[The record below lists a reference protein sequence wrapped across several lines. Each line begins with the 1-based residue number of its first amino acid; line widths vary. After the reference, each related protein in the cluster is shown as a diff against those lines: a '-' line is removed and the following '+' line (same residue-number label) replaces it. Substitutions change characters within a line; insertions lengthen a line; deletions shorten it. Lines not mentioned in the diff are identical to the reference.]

1 LTEINNRETP
11 TRQTLPFGQHIKAM
25 IKGGL
30 QNLPVDE
37 TEAFLKALS
46 SVSKFA
52 FDEHFCDFA
61 SKIHPCFNILQL
73 VDPAFKSTDGML
85 NDYDDHFFNQNGL
98 AGFLEKYPLV
108 NSLQQDMLQQLTAFE
123 TELHNHLQTDTDSL
137 SQLFNNNQPISFPV
151 KISTN
156 QGDLHNGGKSTA
168 IVEFTSGL
176 KIVYKP
182 RSGAMDV
189 AFNTFISQVA
199 ADTGI
204 ELKTARV
211 LDRGSYFWM
220 EYIAHLPVA
229 SASKLSEYYTQCGAL
244 LAVVFLLGGT
254 DFHFENIVACGKHP
268 VLIDLECLF
277 GATAEM
283 QEGIYSVNNTG
294 LVPANIYLGEQD
306 APIDNSGFGAWGRQ
320 VSGIDRWAWVN
331 TGTDALRL
339 EKQKGIFTADK
350 NQPLYDGAAVSPQ
363 NYLAEIT
370 DGFKRACNWFI
381 TNRDSLDT
389 PGAAF
394 SNFKDKPLRVIVRY
408 TMNYLFIIENSLN
421 ADALL
426 SEEVRKQEIYR
437 SLNEFPTAT
446 LLPPQIKAL
455 VNDAEFEAIKRMNVP
470 LFTGNT
476 SKLHVRESGD
486 YPEWAF
492 FETTPYQFTL
502 SRIRSFDAGKM
513 ERQVSLITSA
523 FAARY
528 GAGKVTGPPHT
539 DKNLIRYNRASI
551 SKETQLIAEGI
562 LSSAIKNNDTF
573 SWNGYTADAGNKLI
587 LGQLSPMLYDGSLGI
602 ACFLHTVDG
611 NANKQLIDTIIAAEV
626 KRAFK
631 TPVDI
636 SFASGLAG
644 LLYALV
650 KTHRTDNDN
659 LQKAIALSRL
669 IEPAD
674 IRRDTKYDVMAGSA
688 GLLLSLA
695 ALYKAEGPADV
706 LELMVTI
713 AHHLLQAR
721 VMDSA
726 SRTLTWRSEQF
737 DRPLTG
743 FSHGASGIA
752 CALLTLFDITG
763 IQQYKQA
770 FYQSIQF
777 ENYYRNA
784 ERTNWCDLRK
794 AGYDCK
800 TAWCHGAPGIGLA
813 RLHAYRILKDE
824 ALLRDV
830 ETAIATTKKHLLSDT
845 DFYCC
850 GNTGRIDFLI
860 EAAQVLGR
868 PALLQDA
875 RKALVAIISRKN
887 TRGWYQT
894 YDAESVGM
902 QNPSLFR
909 GAAGIG
915 YTLIRSMQPGKVPC
929 LGLLA

>member
-1 LTEINNRETP
+1 MTDINDSKI
-11 TRQTLPFGQHIKAM
+11 QTLPFGQHIKTM
-25 IKGGL
+25 LQTGL
-30 QNLPVDE
+30 QNLRDDE
-37 TEAFLKALS
+37 IEDFFKALS
-46 SVSKFA
+46 LVSKFA

-61 SKIHPCFNILQL
+61 SKTHPCFNILQL
-73 VDPAFKSTDGML
+73 VDPAFKSTDEIL
-85 NDYDDHFFNQNGL
+85 NDYDDHFFNHGGL

-108 NSLQQDMLQQLTAFE
+108 NTLQQDMLLQLTTFKS
-123 TELHNHLQTDTDSL
+123 ELYNHILIDTDSL
-137 SQLFNNNQPISFPV
+137 SKLFNNNQPIGNAV
-151 KISTN
+151 KINTN
-156 QGDLHNGGKSTA
+156 QGDLHNEGKSTA

-189 AFNTFISQVA
+189 AFNTFINQVA
-199 ADTGI
+199 TEIGI
-204 ELKTARV
+204 DLKTAKV
-211 LDRGSYFWM
+211 LHRGDYFWM
-220 EYIAHLPVA
+220 EYIEHLPVTNA
-229 SASKLSEYYTQCGAL
+229 YELSGYYTQCGAL
-244 LAVVFLLGGT
+244 LAIVFLLGGT
-254 DFHFENIVACGKHP
+254 DFHFENIIAGGKHP

-277 GATAEM
+277 GATSEM
-283 QEGIYSVNNTG
+283 QEELFSVNNTG

-320 VSGIDRWAWVN
+320 VSGIDRWAWIN
-331 TGTDALRL
+331 AGTDALRL
-339 EKQKGIFTADK
+339 EKHKGIFTADK
-350 NQPLYDGAAVSPQ
+350 NQPIYDGTAVPPQ

-370 DGFKRACNWFI
+370 GGFKRVCNWFI
-381 TNRDSLDT
+381 TNKDVLDT
-389 PGAAF
+389 PGSAF
-394 SNFKDKPLRVIVRY
+394 GNFKDKPIRVIMRY

-426 SEEVRKQEIYR
+426 SEDKRRQEIYR

-446 LLPPQIKAL
+446 LLLPQIKAL

-476 SKLHVRESGD
+476 SKHHIRESGD
-486 YPEWAF
+486 HPEWAF

-502 SRIRSFDAGKM
+502 NRIENFDAGKI
-513 ERQVSLITSA
+513 EQQVSLIKSA

-528 GAGKVTGPPHT
+528 GDAKISGATQI
-539 DKNLIRYNRASI
+539 DENLTKYSKASVL
-551 SKETQLIAEGI
+551 KETQFIASRI
-562 LSSAIKNNDTF
+562 AASAIKSNNTF
-573 SWNGYTADAGNKLI
+573 SWNGYNADAGNKLI
-587 LGQLSPMLYDGSLGI
+587 FGQLSPMFYDGALGI
-602 ACFLHTVDG
+602 ACFLNSVDSD
-611 NANKQLIDTIIAAEV
+611 ANKQLTDTIMAAGV
-626 KRAFK
+626 KRAYK
-631 TPVDI
+631 TTVDI
-636 SFASGLAG
+636 SFACGMAG

-659 LQKAIALSRL
+659 LQTAINLTRL
-669 IEPAD
+669 IEPDD
-674 IRRDTKYDVMAGSA
+674 IKKDAKYDIMAGSA

-695 ALYKAEGPADV
+695 ALYKAAGSADV

-713 AHHLLQAR
+713 AHHLLQGR

-726 SRTLTWRSEQF
+726 SRALTWRSEQF

-752 CALLTLFDITG
+752 CALLTLYDITG
-763 IQQYKQA
+763 IEKYKQA
-770 FYQSIQF
+770 FYQSLQF

-813 RLHAYRILKDE
+813 RLRAYSILKDE

-830 ETAIATTKKHLLSDT
+830 ETAIVTTKKHLLGHT

-860 EAAQVLGR
+860 EAARVLDR
-868 PALLQDA
+868 PTLLQYA
-875 RKALVAIISRKN
+875 RKALVTLINHKN
-887 TRGWYQT
+887 NRGWYQT
-894 YDAESVGM
+894 YDRENVEM
-902 QNPSLFR
+902 ENPSLFR
-909 GAAGIG
+909 GTAGIG
-915 YTLIRSMQPGKVPC
+915 YTLLRSINPNKVSC

>member
-1 LTEINNRETP
+1 LTDINNRKTA
-11 TRQTLPFGQHIKAM
+11 TWQTLPFGQHIKA
-25 IKGGL
+25 ITQAGL
-30 QNLPVDE
+30 QNLPDDE
-37 TEAFLKALS
+37 SGAFLKALS

-61 SKIHPCFNILQL
+61 SKLHPCFNILQL
-73 VDPAFKSTDGML
+73 VDPAFKSTDAIL
-85 NDYDDHFFNQNGL
+85 SDYDDHFFNKNGL

-108 NSLQQDMLQQLTAFE
+108 KSLQQDMLQQLTAFE
-123 TELHNHLQTDTDSL
+123 TELRSHIQTDADSL
-137 SQLFNNNQPISFPV
+137 SQVFNNNQPIGLPV

-156 QGDLHNGGKSTA
+156 QGDVHNGGKSTA
-168 IVEFTSGL
+168 IVEFTSGI
-176 KIVYKP
+176 KMVYKP

-189 AFNTFISQVA
+189 AFNTFIRQVA
-199 ADTGI
+199 TDTGI
-204 ELKTARV
+204 DLKTARV
-211 LDRGSYFWM
+211 LDRADYFWM
-220 EYIAHLPVA
+220 EYIEHLPVA
-229 SASKLSEYYTQCGAL
+229 NASELSEYHTQCGAL
-244 LAVVFLLGGT
+244 LAIVFLLGGT
-254 DFHFENIVACGKHP
+254 DFHFENIIACGKHP

-277 GATAEM
+277 GATTEM
-283 QEGIYSVNNTG
+283 EEGIYSVNNTG

-306 APIDNSGFGAWGRQ
+306 APIDNSGFGACGRQ

-331 TGTDALRL
+331 IGTDALRL
-339 EKQKGIFTADK
+339 EKQKGIFTADA
-350 NQPLYDGAAVSPQ
+350 NQPLYNGSMVSPQ

-370 DGFKRACNWFI
+370 NGFKEVCNWFI
-381 TNRDSLDT
+381 TNRDVLDT
-389 PGAAF
+389 PDALF
-394 SNFKDKPLRVIVRY
+394 SNFKDKPIRVIARY
-408 TMNYLFIIENSLN
+408 TMNYLFMIENSLN

-446 LLPPQIKAL
+446 LLRLQIKAL
-455 VNDAEFEAIKRMNVP
+455 INDAEFEAIKRMNVP

-476 SKLHVRESGD
+476 SKLHIRESGD

-502 SRIRSFDAGKM
+502 NRIKSFDGGKM
-513 ERQVSLITSA
+513 QQQVSLITSA

-528 GAGKVTGPPHT
+528 GMDKATRPPQA
-539 DKNLIRYNRASI
+539 DKNLIRYSRASI
-551 SKETQLIAEGI
+551 SKEIQHIADDI
-562 LSSAIKNNDTF
+562 LSSAIKNNNTF

-602 ACFLHTVDG
+602 ACFLNTVNGD
-611 NANKQLIDTIIAAEV
+611 ANKPLIDTIIAAQV
-626 KRAFK
+626 KLAFK
-631 TPVDI
+631 TTVDI

-650 KTHRTDNDN
+650 KSHRADNHN
-659 LQKAIALSRL
+659 LQTAIALTLL
-669 IEPAD
+669 IEPAH
-674 IRRDTKYDVMAGSA
+674 IKKDTKYDVMAGSA

-695 ALYKAEGPADV
+695 TLYKATGSADI

-752 CALLTLFDITG
+752 CALLTLYDITG
-763 IQQYKQA
+763 IEKYKQA

-784 ERTNWCDLRK
+784 GRTNWCDLRK

-800 TAWCHGAPGIGLA
+800 STWCHGAPGIGLA
-813 RLHAYRILKDE
+813 RLHAYQILKDE

-830 ETAIATTKKHLLSDT
+830 ETAIATTKKYLLSDT

-868 PALLQDA
+868 PSLLQYA
-875 RKALVAIISRKN
+875 RKALVTIVNRKN
-887 TRGWYQT
+887 KRGWYQT
-894 YDAESVGM
+894 YNAESVGM

-909 GAAGIG
+909 GTAGIG
-915 YTLIRSMQPGKVPC
+915 YTLLRSMQPGKVAC

>member
-1 LTEINNRETP
+1 MTDINDSKT
-11 TRQTLPFGQHIKAM
+11 QTLPFGQHIKTMLQA
-25 IKGGL
+25 GL
-30 QNLPVDE
+30 QNLPDDE
-37 TEAFLKALS
+37 SEDFLKGLS

-61 SKIHPCFNILQL
+61 STTHPCFNILQL
-73 VDPAFKSTDGML
+73 VDPAFKSTDEIL
-85 NDYDDHFFNQNGL
+85 NDYDDHFFNYGGL
-98 AGFLEKYPLV
+98 TGFLEKYPLV
-108 NSLQQDMLQQLTAFE
+108 NTLQQDMLQQLTAFKS
-123 TELHNHLQTDTDSL
+123 ELHNHILADADSL
-137 SQLFNNNQPISFPV
+137 SKLFNNNQPIGNPV
-151 KISTN
+151 KINTN
-156 QGDLHNGGKSTA
+156 QGDVHNGGKSAA
-168 IVEFTSGL
+168 IVEFINGL

-189 AFNTFISQVA
+189 AFNTFISEIA
-199 ADTGI
+199 TETGI
-204 ELKTARV
+204 DLKTAKV
-211 LDRGSYFWM
+211 LDRGDYFWM
-220 EYIAHLPVA
+220 EFIEHLPVTNA
-229 SASKLSEYYTQCGAL
+229 YELSGYYTQCGAL
-244 LAVVFLLGGT
+244 LAIVFLLGGT
-254 DFHFENIVACGKHP
+254 DFHFENIIAGGKHP

-277 GATAEM
+277 GATSEM
-283 QEGIYSVNNTG
+283 QEDLFSVNNTG

-331 TGTDALRL
+331 AGTDALRL

-350 NQPLYDGAAVSPQ
+350 NQPIYDGTAVPPQ

-370 DGFKRACNWFI
+370 GGFKRVCNWFI
-381 TNRDSLDT
+381 TNKDVLDM

-394 SNFKDKPLRVIVRY
+394 GNFKDKPIRVIMRY

-426 SEEVRKQEIYR
+426 SEDTRRQEIYR

-446 LLPPQIKAL
+446 LLLPQIKAL

-476 SKLHVRESGD
+476 SKHHIRESGD
-486 YPEWAF
+486 HPEWAF
-492 FETTPYQFTL
+492 FEITPYQFTL
-502 SRIRSFDAGKM
+502 NRIKKFDAGKM
-513 ERQVSLITSA
+513 EQQISLIASA

-528 GAGKVTGPPHT
+528 GDAKVVNAQSDKSLTGYS
-539 DKNLIRYNRASI
+539 RSSI
-551 SKETQLIAEGI
+551 LKETQLIADSI
-562 LSSAIKNNDTF
+562 AASAIKSNNNY
-573 SWNGYTADAGNKLI
+573 SWNGYTADAGNKLV
-587 LGQLSPMLYDGSLGI
+587 LGMLSPMLYDGSLGI
-602 ACFLHTVDG
+602 ACFLNSIDSD
-611 NANKQLIDTIIAAEV
+611 ANKQIIDTIIAAEV
-626 KRAFK
+626 RHVYE
-631 TPVDI
+631 TTVDI
-636 SFASGLAG
+636 SFACGLAG

-659 LQKAIALSRL
+659 LQTAINLTRL

-674 IRRDTKYDVMAGSA
+674 IKKDAKYDIIAGSA

-695 ALYKAEGPADV
+695 ALYKAAGTADV

-726 SRTLTWRSEQF
+726 SRSLTWRSEQF

-752 CALLTLFDITG
+752 CALLTLYDITG
-763 IQQYKQA
+763 IEKYKQA
-770 FYQSIQF
+770 FYQSLQF

-813 RLHAYRILKDE
+813 RLRAYSILKDE

-830 ETAIATTKKHLLSDT
+830 ETAIITTKKHLLGDT

-860 EAAQVLGR
+860 EAANVLGK
-868 PALLQDA
+868 PALSQYA
-875 RKALVAIISRKN
+875 RKALVTLINRKN
-887 TRGWYQT
+887 SRGWYQT
-894 YDAESVGM
+894 YDIENVEM
-902 QNPSLFR
+902 ENPSLFR
-909 GAAGIG
+909 GTAGIG
-915 YTLIRSMQPGKVPC
+915 YTLLRSINPNKVSC

>member
-1 LTEINNRETP
+1 MTDINDSKT
-11 TRQTLPFGQHIKAM
+11 QTLPFGQHIKTM
-25 IKGGL
+25 LQTGL
-30 QNLPVDE
+30 QNLPDDE
-37 TEAFLKALS
+37 IEVFLTSLP

-61 SKIHPCFNILQL
+61 SKTHPCFNILQL
-73 VDPAFKSTDGML
+73 VDPAFKSTDEIL
-85 NDYDDHFFNQNGL
+85 NDYDDHFFNHGGL

-108 NSLQQDMLQQLTAFE
+108 NTLQQDALQQLTAFKS
-123 TELHNHLQTDTDSL
+123 ELHNHIQTDTDSI
-137 SQLFNNNQPISFPV
+137 SKLFNNNQPIGNPV
-151 KISTN
+151 KINTN
-156 QGDLHNGGKSTA
+156 QGDMHNGGKSAA

-182 RSGAMDV
+182 RNGAMDV
-189 AFNTFISQVA
+189 AFNIFINQVA
-199 ADTGI
+199 IETGI
-204 ELKTARV
+204 DLKAAKV
-211 LDRGSYFWM
+211 LDRGDYFWM
-220 EYIAHLPVA
+220 EFIEHSPLTNAYE
-229 SASKLSEYYTQCGAL
+229 LSGYYTQCGAL
-244 LAVVFLLGGT
+244 LAIVFLLGGT
-254 DFHFENIVACGKHP
+254 DFHFENIIAGGKHP

-277 GATAEM
+277 GATSEM
-283 QEGIYSVNNTG
+283 QEDMFSVNNTG
-294 LVPANIYLGEQD
+294 LVPANIYIGEQD

-320 VSGIDRWAWVN
+320 VSGINRWAWVN
-331 TGTDALRL
+331 AGTDALRL

-350 NQPLYDGAAVSPQ
+350 NQPIYDGNAVSPQ

-370 DGFKRACNWFI
+370 GGFKRVCNWFI
-381 TNRDSLDT
+381 TNKDVLDT

-394 SNFKDKPLRVIVRY
+394 GNFKNKPIRVIMRY

-426 SEEVRKQEIYR
+426 SEDARKQEIYR

-446 LLPPQIKAL
+446 LLLPKIKAL

-470 LFTGNT
+470 LFIGNT
-476 SKLHVRESGD
+476 SKHHIRESGD

-502 SRIRSFDAGKM
+502 NRIKNFDAGKL
-513 ERQVSLITSA
+513 ERQISLITSA

-528 GAGKVTGPPHT
+528 GEGKVVNAQSDKSLTGY
-539 DKNLIRYNRASI
+539 RRSSI
-551 SKETQLIAEGI
+551 LKETQLIADRI
-562 LSSAIKNNDTF
+562 ASSAIKNNNTF
-573 SWNGYTADAGNKLI
+573 SWNGYTADAGSKLV
-587 LGQLSPMLYDGSLGI
+587 LGQLRPMLYDGSLGI
-602 ACFLHTVDG
+602 ACFLNSVDSD
-611 NANKQLIDTIIAAEV
+611 ANKQLIDAIIAAEV
-626 KRAFK
+626 RRAYK
-631 TPVDI
+631 TTVDI
-636 SFASGLAG
+636 SFACGLAG

-659 LQKAIALSRL
+659 LQTAIDLTRL
-669 IEPAD
+669 IEPSD
-674 IRRDTKYDVMAGSA
+674 IKKDVKYDIMAGSA

-695 ALYKAEGPADV
+695 ALYKAAGSADV

-713 AHHLLQAR
+713 AHHLLQGR

-726 SRTLTWRSEQF
+726 SRSLTWRSEQF

-763 IQQYKQA
+763 IEKYKQA
-770 FYQSIQF
+770 FYQSLQF

-813 RLHAYRILKDE
+813 RLRAYSILKDE

-830 ETAIATTKKHLLSDT
+830 ETAIVTTKKHLLGDT

-860 EAAQVLGR
+860 EAANVLGK
-868 PALLQDA
+868 PALLQSA
-875 RKALVAIISRKN
+875 RKALVTLINRKN
-887 TRGWYQT
+887 SRGWYQT
-894 YDAESVGM
+894 YDIENVGM
-902 QNPSLFR
+902 ENPSLFR
-909 GAAGIG
+909 GTAGIG
-915 YTLIRSMQPGKVPC
+915 YTLLRSINPNKVSC